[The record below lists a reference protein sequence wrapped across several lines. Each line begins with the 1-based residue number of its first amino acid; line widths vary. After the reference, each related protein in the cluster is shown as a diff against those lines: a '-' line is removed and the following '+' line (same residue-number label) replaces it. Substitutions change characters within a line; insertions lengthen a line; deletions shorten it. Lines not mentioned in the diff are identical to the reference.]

1 MEETKN
7 SLLEGINKEKYSIT
21 CPYCFHK
28 FYHSSVMFR
37 SDSFYRNVKEMENEF
52 GYTETEIEMM
62 GNAQERAKK
71 LQEYRLREA
80 YVPKPDKVYRDFWHK
95 YSDVITEP
103 KKRKINPG
111 DPDPWDMPIVDRLKM
126 KKLITDEDG
135 FVVRCID
142 ILGHES
148 SSRICPKCHNPLP
161 LSYGKKPVKMISIIG
176 VTGSGKTVY
185 ISQLL
190 KHIDE
195 DVNKAGLSAF
205 YLSSNESDFVEHNKV
220 AKNVPLPDS
229 TTPGTLSQPMF
240 YDIVQSV
247 NGFKNKEDTIV
258 LYDIAGE
265 NCQTTTDE
273 NGITTSGAE
282 KMIKFAPFV
291 QNSNGIILLID
302 PKQLKFVEGDGDE
315 KAPSEVLNTL
325 HNVIA
330 KEGHCKTPIAICI
343 SKSDQCASI
352 LPEIASDDVQCSDAD
367 ISGLPKCEF
376 DGRTYNQL
384 QQGLTELMKKNAN
397 SVCQKLN
404 TQYERYNFFALSAIG
419 CEAGNNGPIYEPS
432 PKRIEEPI
440 LWLFK
445 QFGYIK
451 SNAPVRVPFPSQKKI
466 MVERKKSG
474 LSGLLGGKEMV
485 EETIDIRY
493 EEDL

>member
-7 SLLEGINKEKYSIT
+7 NLLEGINKEKYSIT

-37 SDSFYRNVKEMENEF
+37 SDSFYRNVKEMESEF
-52 GYTETEIEMM
+52 GYTQIDIEMM

-80 YVPKPDKVYRDFWHK
+80 YVPKPDKVYQEFWNK
-95 YSDVITEP
+95 YTGQTTEP
-103 KKRKINPG
+103 IKRKSNPG
-111 DPDPWDMPIVDRLKM
+111 DPNPWELPIIDRNKM
-126 KKLITDEDG
+126 KKLIADEDG
-135 FVVRCID
+135 FVVRCVD

-195 DVNKAGLSAF
+195 DVNKAGLAAF
-205 YLSSNESDFVEHNKV
+205 YLSPNESDFVEHNKV

-229 TTPGTLSQPMF
+229 TTPGMLSQPMF
-240 YDIVQSV
+240 YDIVQTTE
-247 NGFKNKEDTIV
+247 GFGKKEDTIV

-265 NCQTTTDE
+265 NCRQASDMIQFAKFVE
-273 NGITTSGAE
+273 NSD
-282 KMIKFAPFV
+282 
-291 QNSNGIILLID
+291 GIILLID

-315 KAPSEVLNTL
+315 DVPALALNTL
-325 HNVIA
+325 HNVIV
-330 KEGHCKTPIAICI
+330 KQSTELCNTPIAVCV

-352 LPEIASDDVQCSDAD
+352 LPEIASDDVQCADAD

-384 QQGLTELMKKNAN
+384 QQDLTELMKRNAL
-397 SVCQKLN
+397 SVCKSLT
-404 TQYERYNFFALSAIG
+404 TQFKYYNFFAVSAIG
-419 CEAGNNGPIYEPS
+419 CEVGNNGPIYEPS

-474 LSGLLGGKEMV
+474 LSGLLGGKEIV